1 MASGISPV
9 EAMRYQ
15 EPTGKQKRKK
25 SFKTLS
31 VSKLSYANLQR
42 NKRRTAVTIL
52 ALGCSG
58 ILFLVVANIAN
69 NITAENYA
77 RMLMPKGDFE
87 ISLNYAEDDREYPE
101 NNLNIIQLQN
111 PLNDDLKTQIMSL
124 DGVESIDEKHTVLA
138 EAENVVLET
147 QRTEVGGISENDLLS
162 LNKSLKEEPWI
173 MMNWFILTALF
184 LHGTFCLSNMVLKL
198 EIQYSLHFM
207 METRKFLL
215 RVLSWQVPTAVMIP
229 F

>member
-1 MASGISPV
+1 MPGKVRVCLLYTSVLLTVGVSIRKPLKMASGISPV

-69 NITAENYA
+69 NITC
-77 RMLMPKGDFE
+77 
-87 ISLNYAEDDREYPE
+87 
-101 NNLNIIQLQN
+101 
-111 PLNDDLKTQIMSL
+111 
-124 DGVESIDEKHTVLA
+124 
-138 EAENVVLET
+138 
-147 QRTEVGGISENDLLS
+147 LLYTS
-162 LNKSLKEEPWI
+162 R
-173 MMNWFILTALF
+173 
-184 LHGTFCLSNMVLKL
+184 CV
-198 EIQYSLHFM
+198 
-207 METRKFLL
+207 
-215 RVLSWQVPTAVMIP
+215 
-229 F
+229 